1 MEELGDW
8 VYIILMVVVGIS
20 SMYSSAKKKQRQQQ
34 TQMPSPEPSEPSEPS
49 EPWYPMTPTP
59 KQKAKKQPP
68 PVPRHIRQQP
78 STSTIPIIETGMQ
91 TEIHVAQTEGNVYID
106 ELELDDPET
115 YRKAI
120 IYAEIFNRKY

>member
-34 TQMPSPEPSEPSEPS
+34 TQMPSPEPSEPSEP
-49 EPWYPMTPTP
+49 WYPTTPTP

-91 TEIHVAQTEGNVYID
+91 TEIHVSKTEGNVYID